1 MAVRMWTSYNAAFE
15 IAARCQLLLSKVCS
29 FHVTNSSNFEVTL
42 HSTHYAAF
50 SPCLITIGFSKK
62 EDYRDKIHVVFDE
75 KLRLDEM
82 EPYQLDGFAYDIG
95 KNIAEKYT
103 ILDATPKHFVYF
115 LEKDYDEFEH
125 EYEIGYDGKTET
137 FKTDYPLNKYMA
149 TEFEVE
155 SILSV
160 DKNIKS
166 PFESLKRNG
175 YDLFSEKKLSNRPFT
190 SYITITK
197 NKGKLSVVVDIRGM
211 LYDDWLA
218 KTNLVSK
225 VHSLG
230 EFGFLKSFEYT
241 KGKEQCLIIISGN
254 NDRKVRI
261 ERVRNYGLSPN
272 DIVAAI
278 PLIEEKIGF
287 LASRDWSNY
296 FDY

>member
-1 MAVRMWTSYNAAFE
+1 MAVRLWTSYNAAFE

-29 FHVTNSSNFEVTL
+29 FHITNSSNFEVTL
-42 HSTHYAAF
+42 HTTKYALF
-50 SPCLITIGFSKK
+50 SPCLVTIGFSKK
-62 EDYRDKIHVVFDE
+62 EDFRDKIHVVFDE
-75 KLRLDEM
+75 KIKLNEMDESR
-82 EPYQLDGFAYDIG
+82 LDGFAYEIG
-95 KNIAEKYT
+95 KNIASKYGVLNDNRNHL
-103 ILDATPKHFVYF
+103 IYYLD
-115 LEKDYDEFEH
+115 KDYDEFED

-137 FKTDYPLNKYMA
+137 FRTDYPLNKYMA
-149 TEFEVE
+149 TEYEVE

-160 DKNIKS
+160 DKNINS
-166 PFESLKRNG
+166 PFDSLKRNG
-175 YDLFSEKKLSNRPFT
+175 YDLFSEKRLSNRPFT

-197 NKGKLSVVVDIRGM
+197 NEGKLSVEIDIRGM

-230 EFGFLKSFEYT
+230 DFGFLKSFEYI
-241 KGKEQCLIIISGN
+241 KGKEQCSIIISGN
-254 NDRKVRI
+254 NDRRVRI
-261 ERVRNYGLSPN
+261 ERVRNYGLTPN

-278 PLIEEKIGF
+278 PLMEEKIGF